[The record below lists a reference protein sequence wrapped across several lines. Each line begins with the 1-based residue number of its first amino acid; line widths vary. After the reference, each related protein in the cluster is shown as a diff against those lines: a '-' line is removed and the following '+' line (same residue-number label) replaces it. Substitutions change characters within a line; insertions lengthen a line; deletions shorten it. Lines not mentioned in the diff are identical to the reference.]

1 MTDVR
6 QELRAVLTAVEMAVG
21 RGASATE
28 IATLLY
34 DESAIIVAEGAPSAT
49 CGVAAA
55 IPEMQ
60 SVLDEWGPHPRM
72 AMRIADPILAAESTA
87 TTFLD
92 VECQPNIPGAQT
104 VRYRLLS
111 GWRKGRSGW
120 RIVLEMYTSGAL

>member
-6 QELRAVLTAVEMAVG
+6 QDLRAVLTMVETAVG

-28 IATLLY
+28 IAALLY
-34 DESAIIVAEGAPSAT
+34 DDSAMIVAEGAPSAT
-49 CGVAAA
+49 RGIAAGIPDMQGV
-55 IPEMQ
+55 
-60 SVLDEWGPHPRM
+60 LNGWGPHPRL

-92 VECQPNIPGAQT
+92 VECQPDFHGAET

-111 GWRKGRSGW
+111 GWLKGGRGW
-120 RIVLEMYTSGAL
+120 RIVLEMYTSGPL